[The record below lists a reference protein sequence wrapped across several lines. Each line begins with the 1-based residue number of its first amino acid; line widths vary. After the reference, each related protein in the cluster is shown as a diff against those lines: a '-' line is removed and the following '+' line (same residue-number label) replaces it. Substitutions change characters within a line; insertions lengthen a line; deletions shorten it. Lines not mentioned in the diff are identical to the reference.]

1 MSDDERVRAVRDLL
15 TDYVESPSLRHIRD
29 PQSLT
34 KLAQRIVK
42 RLDRGNPI
50 WRKWD
55 DQRELLLKSA
65 VACWVPTEDLR
76 DFLNG
81 MPGPKLTKTDVAER
95 MRAFEEEPYSEFPN
109 KELQSNCLAL
119 YQKEKSEGTE
129 LPAIIRALRDHID
142 REEERL
148 RADREEH
155 FRRVREEERIAREQ
169 QLLSGADCGW
179 TQLKG
184 SPYWYC
190 RVNGRNYRASA
201 TEDKRWKLERV
212 ESVSDGAEGAYVG
225 KYQRRREATKALT
238 QVAYQ
243 PDLRW

>member
-1 MSDDERVRAVRDLL
+1 MTDDERIWAVRDLL

-55 DQRELLLKSA
+55 DQRELVLKSA

-81 MPGPKLTKTDVAER
+81 MPGPKLTKSDVAER
-95 MRAFEEEPYSEFPN
+95 MREFEEEPYSEFPDDD
-109 KELQSNCLAL
+109 LQAGCLVL
-119 YQKEKSEGTE
+119 YEKEKAEGTE

-142 REEERL
+142 LEKARL
-148 RADREEH
+148 RAEREEH
-155 FRRVREEERIAREQ
+155 FRRAREEERIAREQ
-169 QLLSGADCGW
+169 RLLSGADCGW

-184 SPYWYC
+184 SLHWYC
-190 RVNGRNYRASA
+190 RVNGRSYRASPID
-201 TEDKRWKLERV
+201 DKRWKLDRV
-212 ESVSDGAEGAYVG
+212 ETVSDDAKSAYIG
-225 KYQRRREATKALT
+225 KYQGRREATKALS

-243 PDLRW
+243 PDVRW